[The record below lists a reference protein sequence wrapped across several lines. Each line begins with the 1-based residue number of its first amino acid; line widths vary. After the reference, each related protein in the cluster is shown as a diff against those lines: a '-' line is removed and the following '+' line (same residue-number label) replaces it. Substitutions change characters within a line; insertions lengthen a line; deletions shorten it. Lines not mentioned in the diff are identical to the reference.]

1 MTTKEF
7 TVPSM
12 SCQHCVNAITKEVS
26 SVPGVQNVRIDLG
39 TKRVSV
45 EAGEQV
51 STETLINAISE
62 AGYDDVTVLN

>member
-1 MTTKEF
+1 MVKQF

-26 SVPGVQNVRIDLG
+26 NIEGVRNININLN

-45 EAGEQV
+45 EADDRIP
-51 STETLINAISE
+51 TDMLIDAIKE
-62 AGYDDVTVLN
+62 AGYDDVTVSN